1 MPECKPH
8 CQYSGI
14 VFRRKIRS
22 HALRE
27 KFCDRK
33 SETGCAAP
41 CLHRV
46 KPVKQTPDRHRIELC
61 GAIAEGDDAVSRKL
75 HAQVAVTVFRGIVKQ
90 ISEYPAQILQ
100 ALPE

>member
-41 CLHRV
+41 CLH
-46 KPVKQTPDRHRIELC
+46 L
-61 GAIAEGDDAVSRKL
+61 
-75 HAQVAVTVFRGIVKQ
+75 
-90 ISEYPAQILQ
+90 
-100 ALPE
+100 